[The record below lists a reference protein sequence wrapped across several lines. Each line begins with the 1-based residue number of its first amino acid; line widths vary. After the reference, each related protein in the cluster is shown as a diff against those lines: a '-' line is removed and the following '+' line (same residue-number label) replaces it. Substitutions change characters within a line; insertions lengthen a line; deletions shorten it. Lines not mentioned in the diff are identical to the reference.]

1 MAIFDAFLKRQ
12 AVKKFDRLIYSE
24 NVLLGMLEKKGN
36 TGMEGAD
43 LQVPIHWANGQGV
56 GGVFATAQ
64 SVASSSTSGN
74 SKQEKLLI
82 TAGDY
87 FGVVNIGDKVMEAS
101 RGNAGAFIQ
110 AKAHEIDCVTE
121 EAGESLSRYT
131 WGNGGNAIGQ
141 VATGGVVGN
150 VITLTDGADTAAFE
164 VGMYLVWSAQ
174 NGATST
180 DTLDA
185 GSTYVTKVNRE
196 AGTIEV
202 ADATAGGSTL
212 AAADYLFRAGDFN
225 GDTGNVI
232 IRGVQTF
239 ITPNGTT
246 PGALWNISEATRLK
260 DVQRFTGCRVP
271 SAEYLGKPIED
282 RIRTLAT
289 FMTSRYKSKRFDAGF
304 LNPEDWQRFETGMM
318 SQGYRALT
326 DDKTQ
331 WGYSHIELNTAGGKV
346 KIYADRHCPKGHFF
360 GLRMENFWMSS
371 MGKLISPVNGDGLS
385 ILRKVDSM
393 NYEYRIK
400 SYPLFVCNA
409 PLHGGRVPV

>member
-1 MAIFDAFLKRQ
+1 MTTMAIFDAFLKRQ

-43 LQVPIHWANGQGV
+43 LQVPLHWANGQGV

-141 VATGGVVGN
+141 VATGGVSGN

-185 GSTYVTKVNRE
+185 GSTYVTNVNRE
-196 AGTIEV
+196 AGTITV

-212 AAADYLFRAGDFN
+212 AA
-225 GDTGNVI
+225 I
-232 IRGVQTF
+232 ICSVPATS
-239 ITPNGTT
+239 T
-246 PGALWNISEATRLK
+246 ATR
-260 DVQRFTGCRVP
+260 VT
-271 SAEYLGKPIED
+271 
-282 RIRTLAT
+282 
-289 FMTSRYKSKRFDAGF
+289 
-304 LNPEDWQRFETGMM
+304 
-318 SQGYRALT
+318 
-326 DDKTQ
+326 
-331 WGYSHIELNTAGGKV
+331 
-346 KIYADRHCPKGHFF
+346 
-360 GLRMENFWMSS
+360 
-371 MGKLISPVNGDGLS
+371 
-385 ILRKVDSM
+385 
-393 NYEYRIK
+393 
-400 SYPLFVCNA
+400 
-409 PLHGGRVPV
+409 